1 MTEPKWIVRLTSGE
15 VKEFDAEWH
24 GVSVGPYEQ
33 VNVISHEV
41 EDKEYSF
48 PPDSW
53 TKVELVNTRTNPS
66 PPIEPD
72 WKAVVMDMAEFLGAL
87 EGSPHLGIQTQ
98 LNARE
103 IYRKMDSLI
112 KKHVEDKTTERCITK
127 HTGAKEE

>member
-1 MTEPKWIVRLTSGE
+1 
-15 VKEFDAEWH
+15 
-24 GVSVGPYEQ
+24 
-33 VNVISHEV
+33 
-41 EDKEYSF
+41 
-48 PPDSW
+48 
-53 TKVELVNTRTNPS
+53 
-66 PPIEPD
+66 
-72 WKAVVMDMAEFLGAL
+72 MDMAEFLGAL

>member
-1 MTEPKWIVRLTSGE
+1 MATPTTRPWTSTTASSIWFRCGIPHSPTLAHA
-15 VKEFDAEWH
+15 FDEIA
-24 GVSVGPYEQ
+24 SL
-33 VNVISHEV
+33 
-41 EDKEYSF
+41 
-48 PPDSW
+48 
-53 TKVELVNTRTNPS
+53 ELVTRTNPS